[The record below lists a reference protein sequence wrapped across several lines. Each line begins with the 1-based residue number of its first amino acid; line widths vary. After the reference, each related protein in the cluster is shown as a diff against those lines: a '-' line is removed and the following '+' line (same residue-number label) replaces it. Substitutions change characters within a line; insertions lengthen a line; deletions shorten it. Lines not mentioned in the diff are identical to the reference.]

1 MGRTRT
7 NYGSPI
13 TINTHVGEKYSIINV
28 LQPLPYRVLLL
39 LLVNV
44 DLKSCISPH
53 LQVTLNV
60 LLEKAPGNGV
70 SLAFECQHISI
81 MFN

>member
-44 DLKSCISPH
+44 DLKSLH
-53 LQVTLNV
+53 F
-60 LLEKAPGNGV
+60 A
-70 SLAFECQHISI
+70 AFAGDLKRTS
-81 MFN
+81 